1 MMGDSLNS
9 DKVIFGQIVVG
20 PPGSGKTTY
29 CSTIHKFLNKLG
41 RKTFIVNLDPGNDV
55 SLPYKPDIDVTQL
68 ISLEQSMK
76 ECNLG
81 PNGGLIYCI
90 EYLETNLDW
99 LIDRIR
105 QICFNDSDGNTS
117 DKPSYP
123 YLIFDSPGQ
132 VELYVHNKSLKN
144 IITNLT
150 RRIVNGFDLRLTS
163 VNLVDSY
170 YANDPGKFISALL
183 NSLATML
190 HLELPHVNILSKVDL
205 IEKFGP
211 IRFNI
216 DYYCEVMDL
225 KYLIDQMIDDP
236 FLEKHKKLSQSIA
249 DVIES
254 YGLVSFVPLDINDP
268 KTMVKV
274 MRLIDKA
281 NGHFLM
287 DIETEEKVQEI
298 YESTQK
304 AEFDYAKYMTIRERL
319 INSEDIGNSS

>member
-1 MMGDSLNS
+1 ME
-9 DKVIFGQIVVG
+9 KEQVIFGQIVVG

-55 SLPYKPDIDVTQL
+55 SLPYKPDIDVKNL
-68 ISLEQSMK
+68 ISLDDTMQEHS
-76 ECNLG
+76 LG
-81 PNGGLIYCI
+81 PNGGLIYCM

-99 LIDRIR
+99 LID
-105 QICFNDSDGNTS
+105 QIKKVCFSPENQR
-117 DKPSYP
+117 KKSYP

-144 IITNLT
+144 ILKNLT
-150 RRIVNGFDLRLTS
+150 SRSVAGFDLRLTS

-216 DYYCEVMDL
+216 DYYCEVLDL
-225 KYLIDQMIDDP
+225 NYLIDQIIDDP
-236 FLEKHKKLSQSIA
+236 FMEKFKKLSQAIA
-249 DVIES
+249 GVVES
-254 YGLVSFVPLDINDP
+254 YGLVTFVPLDVNDP
-268 KTMVKV
+268 KTMFKA

-281 NGHFLM
+281 NGHFLI

-298 YESTQK
+298 YEETQN
-304 AEFDYAKYMTIRERL
+304 ADFDYAKYMEIRERL
-319 INSEDIGNSS
+319 IKSEDIPVLPS